1 MLFRNLTEFEAQG
14 GVIAISPGKSSAV
27 RLLTRS
33 DGVAL
38 AVRPAERANSM
49 QASCAC
55 FIRIL

>member
-38 AVRPAERANSM
+38 AVRPA
-49 QASCAC
+49 
-55 FIRIL
+55 

>member
-1 MLFRNLTEFEAQG
+1 MLIRSLAELQAQG
-14 GVIAISPGKSSAV
+14 RVIAISHGKSSAV
-27 RLLTRS
+27 RPLTRS
-33 DGVAL
+33 YGVGP